1 MERKHQF
8 YMKPI
13 KSLLLS
19 LLLIQSILTMAQTQ
33 DKMAQDEETK
43 AAINAY
49 KLADVELN
57 SVYNQILTMYS
68 SDTEFLKNVRESQN
82 IWVKFRTA
90 ELKTKFP
97 ARGPGEYGSV
107 YTMCVND
114 FLTEM
119 TNARITTLKEWIKGT
134 YEGDVCSSSVKIN

>member
-1 MERKHQF
+1 
-8 YMKPI
+8 MKQLRT
-13 KSLLLS
+13 LLLF
-19 LLLIQSILTMAQTQ
+19 LLLIQSLLTIAQTQ
-33 DKMAQDEETK
+33 DKTSPDEETK

-49 KLADVELN
+49 KLADAELN
-57 SVYNQILTMYS
+57 SVFNQILTMYS
-68 SDTEFLKNVRESQN
+68 SDTEFLKNLRESQAL
-82 IWVKFRTA
+82 WVKFRTA

-119 TNARITTLKEWIKGT
+119 TNQRVTTLKEWIKGT
-134 YEGDVCSSSVKIN
+134 YEGDVCSGSVKIN